1 MRKSL
6 LPAFVAAAM
15 LTAAALWAL
24 PAAAAG
30 NIEPANE
37 QPKASQEG
45 RSHEQ
50 HNGHKMEQNF
60 EAYRLEK
67 LKDMA
72 KYFGIETEGK
82 SVDQLRSEVS
92 AAKEANKEKWEAY
105 KAEHKAKRLQ
115 HLQKIAQEHGIKTKG
130 KTAEQLIMELHKLH
144 GENGEH
150 GKHHKHMHKFKIH
163 QKEESNKEPQAK

>member
-1 MRKSL
+1 
-6 LPAFVAAAM
+6 M
-15 LTAAALWAL
+15 LTAASVWPL

-30 NIEPANE
+30 SIDPANE
-37 QPKASQEG
+37 QPRSSQEG
-45 RSHEQ
+45 QDHEH
-50 HNGHKMEQNF
+50 HNGHRMEKNF

-82 SVDQLRSEVS
+82 TVDQLKAEVS

-130 KTAEQLIMELHKLH
+130 KTAEQLIKELHKLH
-144 GENGEH
+144 GENSD
-150 GKHHKHMHKFKIH
+150 HKHYMHKHKMKH
-163 QKEESNKEPQAK
+163 KLQSNEEANKEQQAK